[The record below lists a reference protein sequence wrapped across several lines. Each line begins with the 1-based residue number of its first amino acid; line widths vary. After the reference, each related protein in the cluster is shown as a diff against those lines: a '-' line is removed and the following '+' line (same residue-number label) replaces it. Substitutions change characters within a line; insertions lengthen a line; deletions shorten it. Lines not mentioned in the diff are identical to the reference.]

1 LLFAS
6 NLLIVFVSICVIV
19 GASKGIRSMN
29 QLQAMR
35 VFLKVAETESFGRAA
50 AALDISNAVVT
61 RYVSLL
67 EAHLNTRLLNRT
79 TRSVSL
85 TEAGRTFADGCRAV
99 IEQVEAVEASVSS
112 TSVDPSGTLKLV
124 AWASFSLH
132 ELTPMLREFQQRHA
146 GVKLRLTLLHRPV
159 DLVDEGFDV
168 GIVVPHLVNSGT
180 LINRP
185 LFKVAAVLVAAP
197 EYLSRHGVPNRPA
210 SLVNHRFLA
219 PSMDMHGSTWVF
231 TASSGAREDVA
242 LDPAYTVNSSPM
254 LRQAALSGMGI
265 AVLPESYVTQD
276 VEDGS
281 LVRILPDYSLN
292 DADKEVS
299 IVYPGRRHVS
309 AKTRS
314 FVDFA
319 LSYFRDRVSLDVA
332 RSSDAI

>member
-1 LLFAS
+1 
-6 NLLIVFVSICVIV
+6 
-19 GASKGIRSMN
+19 MN

-35 VFLKVAETESFGRAA
+35 VFLKVAETSSFGRAA
-50 AALDISNAVVT
+50 AALDLSNAVVT

-85 TEAGRTFADGCRAV
+85 TEAGKEYADGCRTV
-99 IEQVEAVEASVSS
+99 IEHVENIEASVANS
-112 TSVDPSGTLKLV
+112 SVDPSGTLKLV
-124 AWASFSLH
+124 ASASFSLL
-132 ELTPMLREFQQRHA
+132 ELTPMLRAYRDRYPS
-146 GVKLRLTLLHRPV
+146 VKLSLTLLHRPV

-185 LFKVAAVLVAAP
+185 LFKVAAALVASP
-197 EYLSRHGVPNRPA
+197 DYLARRGIPARPA
-210 SLVNHRFLA
+210 ALVKHEFLA
-219 PSMDMHGSTWVF
+219 PSTDIHGSKWSF
-231 TASSGAREDVA
+231 TSPTGSREEVSI
-242 LDPAYTVNSSPM
+242 DPSYTVNSSPM
-254 LRQAALSGMGI
+254 LRQAAILGMGI
-265 AVLPESYVTQD
+265 AVLPESYVRQD
-276 VEDGS
+276 VEAGA
-281 LVRILPDYSLN
+281 LVRLLPAYTLN

-319 LSYFRDRVSLDVA
+319 LMHFRDRATSDIGTASL
-332 RSSDAI
+332 SD

>member
-1 LLFAS
+1 
-6 NLLIVFVSICVIV
+6 
-19 GASKGIRSMN
+19 MN

-99 IEQVEAVEASVSS
+99 LEQVESVEASVAS
-112 TSVDPSGTLKLV
+112 TAVDPSGTLKLV

-132 ELTPMLREFQQRHA
+132 ELTPMLRAFQERHPS
-146 GVKLRLTLLHRPV
+146 VKLRLTLLHRPV

-168 GIVVPHLVNSGT
+168 GIVVPHLVNSGS
-180 LINRP
+180 LIQRP
-185 LFKVAAVLVAAP
+185 LFKVKAVMVASPDYLA
-197 EYLSRHGVPNRPA
+197 EYGIPDRPA
-210 SLVNHRFLA
+210 MLAKHRFLA
-219 PSMDMHGSTWVF
+219 PSADMHGSIWSF
-231 TASSGAREDVA
+231 TTSSGTQEDVV
-242 LDPAYTVNSSPM
+242 LDPDYAVNSSPM
-254 LRQAALSGMGI
+254 LRQAALSNMGI

-276 VEDGS
+276 IESGA
-281 LVRILPDYSLN
+281 LVRLLPDYQLK

-299 IVYPGRRHVS
+299 IVYPGRRFVS

-319 LSYFRDRVSLDVA
+319 LGYFRDRVGLEASA
-332 RSSDAI
+332 SD